1 MVRRGIQD
9 RPILRQTEGAGDRR
23 SRQRR
28 SGSSFFLGFLFQVT
42 PPVFTS
48 GKCRDNVLESEKKSN
63 GTLKILAASDL
74 AHPNALPVSVVTYTT
89 KGRNPTTAFMV
100 RASWPLAIFAATL
113 KFTVIRPS
121 MPKMRL

>member
-1 MVRRGIQD
+1 
-9 RPILRQTEGAGDRR
+9 
-23 SRQRR
+23 
-28 SGSSFFLGFLFQVT
+28 LFQVT

-74 AHPNALPVSVVTYTT
+74 AHPNALPVSGVTYTT